1 MTNEALL
8 ETTVL
13 SRGKRTTVPER
24 VKELL
29 KLRFTPGKLTKLL
42 WTQVGDE
49 IIVTRGTPQSSFM
62 KTLLSGDGTAAVP
75 KHVREALKLKWT
87 PDKVERISWMQKG
100 NKIIV
105 TRGTPKSSLTA

>member
-1 MTNEALL
+1 MTKEVLL

-42 WTQVGDE
+42 WTREGDE
-49 IIVTRGTPQSSFM
+49 IVVTRGTPQSSFM
-62 KTLLSGDGTAAVP
+62 KTLLSSNGTAAVP
-75 KHVREALKLKWT
+75 KLVREALKLKWT
-87 PDKVERISWMQKG
+87 PDKTERILWIQKG

-105 TRGTPKSSLTA
+105 MRGMPQSSLTA

>member
-1 MTNEALL
+1 MTNELLL

-24 VKELL
+24 AKELL

-42 WTQVGDE
+42 WTQEGNE
-49 IIVTRGTPQSSFM
+49 IVVKKGTPQSSWT
-62 KTLLSGDGTAAVP
+62 KTLLSSDGSAAVP

-87 PDKVERISWMQKG
+87 PDKVERILWMWKDNQ
-100 NKIIV
+100 IIV
-105 TRGTPKSSLTA
+105 RKEAMSSLVA